1 MYFIQRIEGM
11 NIEITKLLHLNQV
24 DQYRTTNKGFKWK
37 FIETKLK
44 TDKDEW
50 NLGKERYQADVL
62 AIFGFVLFPLEAAGI
77 ISVESVNAI
86 FNMNE

>member
-1 MYFIQRIEGM
+1 M

-62 AIFGFVLFPLEAAGI
+62 AIFGFVLFPLEAVGI
-77 ISVESVNAI
+77 ISVESANAI

>member
-1 MYFIQRIEGM
+1 M
-11 NIEITKLLHLNQV
+11 NIEITKLLHLNHV

-77 ISVESVNAI
+77 ISVESANAI

>member
-1 MYFIQRIEGM
+1 MT
-11 NIEITKLLHLNQV
+11 IEIAILLHLDQV
-24 DQYRTTNKGFKWK
+24 DQYRTTNEGFKWK

-50 NLGKERYQADVL
+50 NLGEERYQADVL

-77 ISVESVNAI
+77 ISVESANAI

>member
-1 MYFIQRIEGM
+1 M